1 MAEWNWK
8 KYYGWMVE
16 KSVIR
21 VIVYRI
27 LKTEDIM
34 QFLTD
39 NKDLTKEE
47 KDFLRE
53 CKKIIESIDPS
64 ATLILYGSRARGD
77 AEEESD
83 YDLIILTD
91 KEVTLDR
98 EDEYRKQL
106 FPLQLETGTVLTI
119 LLVSRKQWD
128 SPLFNAMPFYR
139 NVKRE
144 GVYL

>member
-1 MAEWNWK
+1 
-8 KYYGWMVE
+8 
-16 KSVIR
+16 
-21 VIVYRI
+21 
-27 LKTEDIM
+27 M
-34 QFLTD
+34 QLLTD
-39 NKDLTKEE
+39 NKGLTEQEKEL
-47 KDFLRE
+47 LRK
-53 CKKIIESIDPS
+53 CKEMIARLDPS

-83 YDLIILTD
+83 YDLIILTNR
-91 KEVTLDR
+91 EATLER

-106 FPLQLETGTVLTI
+106 FPLQLETGAVFTVL
-119 LLVSRKQWD
+119 LVERKEWD